1 MKDVG
6 RSGKDYGWIG
16 LTLLPPIVLVGMGL
30 AAAASWRSGE
40 VAFREQVEASLE
52 AENISIGTTLDHAV
66 MARWNDANSS
76 KDHTATWLRVLSA
89 TNTLN
94 DEYGG
99 PFAWFS
105 RDDDDAE
112 VYDAIVAPGEPW
124 EVAPIIAD
132 YRRDAEPIVAEL
144 RTMLDG
150 NGRVWVPTVYEGVT
164 TRLPEA
170 QATRDVARLLRYSF
184 AGAIHAGDN
193 DAAIELL
200 RIGDRLFGPGVETS
214 GMVEELIRMACY
226 GVMQESLRQSLATNV
241 WSEAELESIS
251 QLIRK
256 PFDWPAH
263 WKSTIDGETWM
274 VLPFLSQP
282 RGLGGMNELPFET
295 GSVTIAPS
303 VAMDWIAEMQ
313 LLARRRDV
321 QSRWGLESLQA
332 DEVRMRYRNNSP
344 VEMDQWLQTPVMNT
358 GWLINAFT
366 PASGSLAAAFVRQ
379 SNEIRWTRTVL
390 AMRLFEVRNGY
401 FPESLAEL
409 TTVGLQASAMR
420 DFDGYPFAW
429 EAADSGGRVVYDQAD
444 RTVTYSFVGTDA
456 QSVRLEATKK

>member
-52 AENISIGTTLDHAV
+52 AENISIGTMLDHAV

-76 KDHTATWLRVLSA
+76 KDHTATWLRILTA

-94 DEYGG
+94 DKYGG
-99 PFAWFS
+99 PFAWTS
-105 RDDDDAE
+105 NDDDDADG
-112 VYDAIVAPGEPW
+112 YDWIVAPDQPW

-150 NGRVWVPTVYEGVT
+150 NGRVWVPTVYAGFT

-200 RIGDRLFGPGVETS
+200 RISDRLFGPDVKTS
-214 GMVEELIRMACY
+214 FMVEELIRMACY
-226 GVMQESLRQSLATNV
+226 NVMQESVRQSLASSV
-241 WSEAELESIS
+241 WSEAELITIE
-251 QLIRK
+251 QLIGK
-256 PFDWPAH
+256 PFDWPAR
-263 WKSTIDGETWM
+263 WKSTIDAETWM
-274 VLPFLSQP
+274 VLPLLSQP
-282 RGLGGMNELPFET
+282 RGFGVLNELPFDT
-295 GSVTIAPS
+295 SSVTIAPS
-303 VAMDWIAEMQ
+303 TAMDWVAEMQ
-313 LLARRRDV
+313 TLSRRRDV
-321 QSRWGLESLQA
+321 QSLTQLESLQG
-332 DEVRMRYRNNSP
+332 DEVRMRYRNSSP
-344 VEMDQWLQTPVMNT
+344 VAMDQWLQTPVMNT

-379 SNEIRWTRTVL
+379 ANEARWTRVVL
-390 AMRLFEVRNGY
+390 AIRLFEVRSGY
-401 FPESLAEL
+401 FPESLSEL
-409 TTVGLQASAMR
+409 ATDGLPASAMR
-420 DFDGYPFAW
+420 DFTGYPFAW
-429 EAADSGGRVVYDQAD
+429 EATDSGGRVIYSQAD
-444 RTVTYSFVGTDA
+444 PTLNYTFIGTEA